1 MYVLDIIGFKYVL
14 IANEI
19 LYCRK
24 TKKVLTYF
32 LKSSLPKSST
42 TPNRALIELGPSIKA
57 SDSSHGIA
65 FTGKS
70 QTKVLCKEKYKR
82 IKHLLFKSC

>member
-1 MYVLDIIGFKYVL
+1 MCLLQMKFY
-14 IANEI
+14 IAEK
-19 LYCRK
+19 R
-24 TKKVLTYF
+24 KKVLSYF

-70 QTKVLCKEKYKR
+70 QTKVLCNEK
-82 IKHLLFKSC
+82 